1 MRILILSDV
10 HANLNALTSV
20 LQEAGKVD
28 AVWCL
33 GDLTGYGP
41 DPNECIRLIRGLPG
55 LVCLMGNHDAAV
67 IGKIDLNSFNK
78 EARLAA
84 QWTHKVLDRENLAFL
99 ESLPEKQEIH
109 GVTLAHGSP
118 RNPIWEYLLDTY
130 TAAIN
135 FTAFDTDYAFVGHT
149 HIPLCYLMNAEDR
162 MEWRIMK
169 DKEEIEMNSR
179 GILNPGSVG
188 QPRDHDRRAA
198 FAIFQPENALWT
210 SHRVEYNFAP
220 VQERI
225 RARGLPKRHAQRLE
239 EGW

>member
-1 MRILILSDV
+1 MRILVLSDI
-10 HANLNALTSV
+10 HANLNALTTV
-20 LQEAGKVD
+20 LQDAGTYD

-41 DPNECIRLIRGLPG
+41 DPNECIHLVRGLPG

-67 IGKIDLNSFNK
+67 VDKIDLNTFNK
-78 EARLAA
+78 EARQAA
-84 QWTHKVLDRENLAFL
+84 QWTRKALSPENLEYLA
-99 ESLPEKQEIH
+99 SLPEKLEIH
-109 GVTLAHGSP
+109 GVTIAHGSP

-135 FTAFDTDYAFVGHT
+135 FTTFETDYAFVGHT
-149 HIPLCYLMNAEDR
+149 HIPICYLLNEDDR

-169 DKEEIEMNSR
+169 ENEELNLNCR

-188 QPRDHDRRAA
+188 QPRDRDRRAA
-198 FAIFQPENALWT
+198 YAIFQPEEKLWT
-210 SHRVEYNFAP
+210 SHRVEYDMTS
-220 VQERI
+220 VQSRI
-225 RARGLPKRHAQRLE
+225 RQAGLPKRHAQRLA